1 MEKVQKAIKMQREA
15 QRRRLLAPANDPIR
29 RAFDLELAN
38 GLDEDAQALDGVGKP
53 CYTGAV
59 RSVS

>member
-38 GLDEDAQALDGVGKP
+38 DQDEDTQYLDGVGKP

-59 RSVS
+59 GSVS